1 MAYFEPSIDA
11 DGIHIPTYD
20 DVLENLIT
28 EYKNIFGEDV
38 YLGVE
43 TPDYQLLSMFAKH
56 LDDMYAICVDAYNAR
71 NPDYATGNSLD
82 LLLPLNGMSRK
93 QATYSTVTLKLTAFD
108 LLHRLSNKQYS
119 INAQGRTETWNNCI
133 PRYLML
139 SVAYKFNA
147 KPQSK

>member
-93 QATYSTVTLKLTAFD
+93 H
-108 LLHRLSNKQYS
+108 HRGRRSDHSCRKQG
-119 INAQGRTETWNNCI
+119 NR
-133 PRYLML
+133 RRRLYLGYRRG
-139 SVAYKFNA
+139 SDD
-147 KPQSK
+147 P